1 MKNILIA
8 ALAAAS
14 LSAVSHAQTFGAYGF
29 DTAGMDT
36 AIRPA
41 DNFYGYANGA
51 WAKTT
56 PIPADKSNYG
66 MFTALDDLSKKR
78 TKEILDQALADP
90 NSRMGNAYAS
100 YLDLQTVEKLG
111 MKPIA
116 PWLDTIRKTGK
127 GGYAKTVAEAM
138 RARIDTPF
146 AFYVGQDDKAPEHY
160 ILNLSQSGLGMPDRD
175 YYLKDD
181 AAMQKTRAAYVAH
194 LARVLTSAGE
204 KDAEKR
210 AAALMAFETEIAKVH
225 WTKVDSRDSEKTYNK
240 MTLADLRRL
249 APGFDF
255 DAMLKAAGYAQ
266 GDLIVAQPT
275 AIAGIA
281 KLVAATPQQVLNDA
295 LIIRSIDNYAEFL
308 PEAVAKEEF
317 SFYGTELSGTPER
330 EERWKRAVTFLK
342 ENLGD
347 DVGKIYVERYFPPET
362 KAAADQL
369 VKNVLAAMGRRIDA
383 LSWMTPETKTKARAK
398 LASFTTKIG
407 YPDQWRD
414 YSAMTIAR
422 NDLFGNALR
431 ARQFDFDYN
440 KGKLGQPIRRWEWF
454 MTPMEINAYANF
466 PMNEIVFPAAILQP
480 PFFDPKADPAVN
492 YGGIGA
498 VIGHEISHH
507 FDDQGSKYDP
517 TGRLNT
523 WWNDT
528 DRKNFEALTD
538 RLVKQYD
545 AYQPLP
551 GMHVQGKLT
560 LGENIGDLAGVAIA
574 LDAYHASL
582 DGRKPP
588 VIAGVGGDQ
597 RFFLGWAQV
606 WRRNYREANLRQR
619 LLTDPHAPS
628 EQRANIVRNFDSWYT
643 AFKPDADGKIV
654 LKPEDRV
661 HIW

>member
-14 LSAVSHAQTFGAYGF
+14 LSAVSHAQTYGSYGF
-29 DTAGMDT
+29 DTAGMDA

-41 DNFYGYANGA
+41 DNFYGYANGT
-51 WAKTT
+51 WEKNT

-66 MFTALDDLSKKR
+66 MFTALDDLSKQR

-90 NSRMGNAYAS
+90 NSRIGNAYAS

-116 PWLDTIRKTGK
+116 PWLDTVRKTGK
-127 GGYAKTVAEAM
+127 AGYAKTVAEAT

-146 AFYVGQDDKAPEHY
+146 AFYVGQDDKAPDHY

-194 LARVLTSAGE
+194 LARVLTLAGE
-204 KDAEKR
+204 KDAERR

-240 MTLADLRRL
+240 MTLADLQRL

-255 DAMLKAAGYAQ
+255 ATMLKAAGYAQ

-281 KLVAATPQQVLNDA
+281 KLVAAAPQQVLNDA

-383 LSWMTPETKTKARAK
+383 LTWMTPETKTKARAK

-545 AYQPLP
+545 AYEPLP

-574 LDAYHASL
+574 LDAYHTSL
-582 DGRKPP
+582 NGQKPP
-588 VIAGVGGDQ
+588 VVAGVSGDQ